1 MKTVA
6 ILPIKLL
13 GLILILSPG
22 IALGVTELSDSELN
36 QAAAETYAPQSIVM
50 NSVLSD
56 QAKICTDTDDLSMS
70 AGLDTQVGL
79 GDGVELTDQP
89 IESERLNPESCTP
102 GLNYGAT
109 DPLND
114 QPAEQFYGNLNEAL
128 ENNREFIEQ
137 NPYSGNVLNSP
148 SLDPTNPLS
157 NGRDLQRTRDLTLQ
171 LGESLQRLRLE
182 P

>member
-6 ILPIKLL
+6 ILPLKLL
-13 GLILILSPG
+13 SLILVLSPG
-22 IALGVTELSDSELN
+22 AALGVTELSDGELN
-36 QAAAETYAPQSIVM
+36 QAAAETYAPQSIIM
-50 NSVLSD
+50 NSMLSD
-56 QAKICTDTDDLSMS
+56 QAKICTDPSDSE
-70 AGLDTQVGL
+70 LDTQVDL
-79 GDGVELTDQP
+79 GVQADLSDQP
-89 IESERLNPESCTP
+89 IESSALTPESCTP

-114 QPAEQFYGNLNEAL
+114 QPAEQFYGNLSGAL
-128 ENNREFIEQ
+128 QSNREFIEQ

-148 SLDPTNPLS
+148 SFDPTTPLPTD
-157 NGRDLQRTRDLTLQ
+157 RDLQRTRDLTLQ